1 MKNYIDKNNGVY
13 SYDDN
18 ISKELLEEL
27 IKKNGLTPILDEALL
42 TLRLPNL
49 EEAKTAKKQ
58 EMISEFSEVSIEPVH
73 VNGITYNGGFDAA
86 LKLDGAKRLVE
97 LAGLTEVTFYGID
110 NKPKVLSI
118 AEANTVILAIS
129 AKYQTD
135 FAHLQELKVL
145 IDSKQKVSTVET
157 VNW

>member
-1 MKNYIDKNNGVY
+1 MKYALIIDGIVEQLQPNKQDGFIEVA
-13 SYDDN
+13 DN
-18 ISKELLEEL
+18 IVCGMIQTDTDFIVPEIDLSSAKLN
-27 IKKNGLTPILDEALL
+27 KKA
-42 TLRLPNL
+42 
-49 EEAKTAKKQ
+49 
-58 EMISEFSEVSIEPVH
+58 EMRVKFNEVSVESVD
-73 VNGITYNGGFDAA
+73 VNGIIYNGGFDAA